1 MMNSVQGDCKYGALA
16 FEAGEDLSAAA
27 GLLVK
32 LNAAGHVV
40 KPSSVDDLAPYVV
53 AYGARSGHLCGV
65 VPLSSLANARVTLKG
80 TCVPGDLLVPV
91 GDGRVET
98 GAGSDAVVGVGV
110 AEEAGVD
117 GQTVLLRPLAVG
129 SVEAALLAR
138 LVAAEAAIAALDL
151 AAVKK
156 QAALYTVTPPPSGV
170 FRTVSEVMTGDEVAR
185 MLPTLLQDL
194 QERGVL

>member
-27 GLLVK
+27 GLLVR
-32 LNAAGHVV
+32 LNAAGRVV

-53 AYGARSGHLCGV
+53 AYGARPGRLCGV
-65 VPLSSLANARVTLKG
+65 VPLSSLANARVTLRG

-91 GDGRVET
+91 GDGRVGT
-98 GAGSDAVVGVGV
+98 GAGSGAVVGVGV

-117 GQTVLLRPLAVG
+117 GQTVLLRPLAAGPVG
-129 SVEAALLAR
+129 AALLAR
-138 LVAAEAAIAALDL
+138 LAAAEAAIAALDA

-156 QAALYTVTPPPSGV
+156 QPALYTVTPPPSGA
-170 FRTVSEVMTGDEVAR
+170 FRAVSEVMTGDEVAR